1 MVKKKSAAWV
11 PLSIMTVLVCTGY
24 CAAFFLLNAEK
35 DRISWLWF
43 GAALLYFFLTF
54 FSFLHMRRNSPEP
67 SRAALNSCF
76 CLIYAVVSIL
86 LTVPNRPFRD
96 LTFEQSLTVCLFIS
110 VIYLIFRFLLWK
122 KNRNQT
128 VRVQNPI
135 RQADGFIRS
144 LNTEL
149 TALKQEAED
158 SGLKAAVE
166 QLREDVQ
173 YSEPGGRA
181 DTSELDERILGNM
194 DMLREDLEEQKTD
207 RALERV
213 KKLRQL
219 IARRNALVRE
229 GNRS

>member
-1 MVKKKSAAWV
+1 M
-11 PLSIMTVLVCTGY
+11 
-24 CAAFFLLNAEK
+24 
-35 DRISWLWF
+35 
-43 GAALLYFFLTF
+43 
-54 FSFLHMRRNSPEP
+54 
-67 SRAALNSCF
+67 
-76 CLIYAVVSIL
+76 
-86 LTVPNRPFRD
+86 
-96 LTFEQSLTVCLFIS
+96 
-110 VIYLIFRFLLWK
+110 
-122 KNRNQT
+122 
-128 VRVQNPI
+128 QNPI